1 MKKTTTF
8 NEVEYIFNCLSQEW
22 VGFVKEIHLSNKD
35 LYNLIA
41 LKRAIEEK
49 HQIIQETVATIMRSH
64 GAEENE
70 QGILKVGEDKINVV
84 NAELTKLSKEE
95 IEIEFT
101 PVKLRE
107 QDSIPTAL
115 MDILY
120 DFIVIE

>member
-8 NEVEYIFNCLSQEW
+8 NEVGYIFNCLSQEW
-22 VGFVKEIHLSNKD
+22 AGFVKEIHLSNKD

-41 LKRAIEEK
+41 LKKTIEEK

-64 GAEENE
+64 GGEENE
-70 QGILKVGEDKINVV
+70 RGILQVSEDKIDGV